1 MSATTI
7 KAAGQAQ
14 SIYPCGG
21 PASQAACKHSQ
32 RTSITSPQHLPP
44 STITATTTTTST
56 IPPHNHSIQSSTNLD
71 LSKESSNAP
80 KDLLRESFFPNWKND
95 AASETLANPDE
106 MQKQDPLATQIW
118 KLYSKTKT
126 QLPNQERMEN
136 LTWRMMAMNLKR
148 FEREQA
154 RYESQHQGFAAPKD
168 IASS

>member
-1 MSATTI
+1 MIMSATTT
-7 KAAGQAQ
+7 KGKGQAQ
-14 SIYPCGG
+14 SIYSCGG
-21 PASQAACKHSQ
+21 PASQAACKPSQ
-32 RTSITSPQHLPP
+32 RTSFTSPQHLPP
-44 STITATTTTTST
+44 STITTTTST
-56 IPPHNHSIQSSTNLD
+56 TPPDNHSIRSSTNLD
-71 LSKESSNAP
+71 LSKESPNAP
-80 KDLLRESFFPNWKND
+80 KDLLRESFFPDWKND
-95 AASETLANPDE
+95 AASKSLANPDE

-154 RYESQHQGFAAPKD
+154 RYESQHQGFAAPKE